1 MKKIDLI
8 HTVILIVALLN
19 AYSALEYFMRFISSL
34 FYGVDLYHWQIPAA
48 AISNLIITGVFFGA
62 CVLLVKN
69 GRKYASALLP
79 NEEEASWDN
88 ATEWQLDRRNIIFV
102 FFIGMGL
109 YTLIQ
114 AIPYVVDHLFEFF
127 TSNVSSGFSSRQE
140 KNGSRGSELLLI
152 ELLRTT
158 IGALLIYA
166 APTLTNYIEKAIAV
180 RLDGESQRR

>member
-8 HTVILIVALLN
+8 HTTILIVALLN
-19 AYSALEYFMRFISSL
+19 AYSAVEYFMLFISSL
-34 FYGVDLYHWQIPAA
+34 FSGFDLYHWQIPDA
-48 AISNLIITGVFFGA
+48 AISSLIIMGAFFGA

-69 GRKYASALLP
+69 GRKYAAALLP

-102 FFIGMGL
+102 LFIGMGL

-114 AIPYVVDHLFEFF
+114 AIPYAIDHLFELF
-127 TSNVSSGFSSRQE
+127 TSKVSSGFNSRLE
-140 KNGSRGSELLLI
+140 KNGSRETELLLI

-158 IGALLIYA
+158 VGALLIYA
-166 APTLTNYIEKAIAV
+166 APTLTNYIDKTIAV
-180 RLDGESQRR
+180 RLGSGSQSR

>member
-19 AYSALEYFMRFISSL
+19 AYSALEYFMLFITSL
-34 FYGVDLYHWQIPAA
+34 FTGVDLYHWHIPEA
-48 AISNLIITGVFFGA
+48 AISNLIVAGVFFGA

-69 GRKYASALLP
+69 GRKYAAALLP

-88 ATEWQLDRRNIIFV
+88 AAEWQLDRRNIIFV
-102 FFIGMGL
+102 LFIGMGL

-114 AIPYVVDHLFEFF
+114 ALPYAIDHLIDLF
-127 TSNVSSGFSSRQE
+127 TSNVNSGFSSRLE
-140 KNGSRGSELLLI
+140 KNDSRGKELLLI

-166 APTLTNYIEKAIAV
+166 APTLTNYIDKAIAV
-180 RLDGESQRR
+180 RLDGESQSR